1 MWVFAE
7 VVDRTGTVLA
17 RAEGELKKEGDMA
30 EISRRA
36 LDRFHQAFP
45 GQSVLSASGAEF
57 TLRFGE
63 APKSSIAKQ

>member
-1 MWVFAE
+1 MLVFAE
-7 VVDRTGTVLA
+7 VVDRSGAVLA

-36 LDRFHQAFP
+36 LDRFHQSFP

-57 TLRFGE
+57 TLRFGR
-63 APKSSIAKQ
+63 APKV